1 MVVHQWDVLA
11 CSFEKKFLRRLHH
24 WLVNAKEPLVLDSF
38 ELLFSSF
45 IWPIAVFMDFS
56 NKDWAAFQTNVDSW
70 EKRFQLPLLF
80 IGWAFLGSQSGWKLN
95 QSLQAVKTVRYIM
108 GLCPNR
114 DKSSIMEYQTAS
126 PLAQLLATL
135 QWYQVVCS
143 KLWTKTKG
151 CKRTSEFLTAGPS
164 GRHWHSPLPPEHG
177 VAFQQLRGKHTVF
190 PKWHPEKTCVKQIW
204 KSIINVGASCFLLR
218 SRSLWSFFSSL
229 RWSPLRSSRN
239 MEALAWRFQKG
250 NSNQAAIA
258 MGSHVILA
266 LAVKGQKT
274 GRDLEVLRKWWIEE
288 FKEQKEI
295 PSFWKAHPFT
305 SSFPR
310 D

>member
-1 MVVHQWDVLA
+1 MFISGMSLHVHSKK
-11 CSFEKKFLRRLHH
+11 SFSKDFIVYTLKWLKCQKK
-24 WLVNAKEPLVLDSF
+24 WSVNAKEPLVLDSF

-56 NKDWAAFQTNVDSW
+56 NKDWAAFQTTVDGW
-70 EKRFQLPLLF
+70 AKRFKLPLLF

-126 PLAQLLATL
+126 PLAQVLATL

-151 CKRTSEFLTAGPS
+151 CKRTSEFLAAGPS

-190 PKWHPEKTCVKQIW
+190 PKWHPKNLCKKIL
-204 KSIINVGASCFLLR
+204 KSIKSVGASCFLLR

-239 MEALAWRFQKG
+239 MEALAWHFQKG
-250 NSNQAAIA
+250 KSNQETTWT
-258 MGSHVILA
+258 GSYTPLV
-266 LAVKGQKT
+266 LAV
-274 GRDLEVLRKWWIEE
+274 EE
-288 FKEQKEI
+288 KILGE
-295 PSFWKAHPFT
+295 SWK
-305 SSFPR
+305 S
-310 D
+310 